1 GIWTGIQPRT
11 NTSSFAMIRKSGSR
25 PKKRDRRPTPK
36 GGGRSLPVVLI
47 LHETPTTYRDFIQDR
62 FPGLQL
68 EICTDF
74 VNAGDI
80 LRRVEPAIVLAAK
93 SKRQTFPRDALVSA
107 PSVRWIHSTS
117 AGIDHLVP
125 WDKKRLSV
133 TNSRGLFGDAMAQYV
148 MSMV

>member
-1 GIWTGIQPRT
+1 
-11 NTSSFAMIRKSGSR
+11 
-25 PKKRDRRPTPK
+25 
-36 GGGRSLPVVLI
+36 
-47 LHETPTTYRDFIQDR
+47 TYRDFIQDR

-117 AGIDHLVP
+117 AGIDHLVR
-125 WDKKRLSV
+125 WDKKRVSV

-148 MSMV
+148 MSMVLAQNLRLRLLFFQQACQSWKPFEWPPTEGQTLLVLGSGQIGRRVARIAK